1 MRTTIKYNAILLL
14 WVLALSLTCTQSKAQ
29 NYLRVDFKN
38 SNRKSI
44 ALHQDSIAR
53 IEFEYE
59 NVINESFN
67 GENTIYMCASSG
79 KSAMITGRVESDSEI
94 TVENSNS
101 WFNVE
106 LTRSETSYYGRE
118 YSYTY
123 DIVAEGN
130 PTDAERNGEFRFKSE
145 GAEDVVKNVLQRGYA
160 SSFYTD
166 EFNNNFRWDGTPSKQ
181 QSYVA
186 LWNDT
191 VTWSYVIPNF
201 GIKVQSKPDW
211 INECNI
217 HDMEDD
223 YDDYF
228 TYIQIKYDK
237 NLSAKQ
243 RTGNIILAD
252 KYGDNLV
259 ITISQEKFDYASVLK
274 QMNEPMTLAGNHNEF
289 GYSAL
294 MHIRDVMTGDMTV
307 VATGYDWFS
316 AWASNR
322 SMGEGYIYCQ
332 YIWNFYRD
340 MIYKINEVIANA
352 EKATDSD
359 GTKGVAH
366 AFRAMLYLDAAR
378 MYEFLPNDRTSNINE
393 AGNNVENLTL
403 PIVKDAIVPR
413 NPVIDIPRATRNEM
427 FDFILSE
434 LDKAQELIPLVK
446 DASKEIPH
454 LDAVYGLKARL
465 YMWVGDYE
473 NARKYARLAIENSN
487 AQVMTER
494 DCLDKSDG
502 FNTMD
507 KWMWGSQ
514 FTEESRAVSSGIVNW
529 TSWMSPEAQFGY
541 NYAGAIA
548 MIDAAMYERISNNDF
563 RKLMF
568 KAPAGHKLENRV
580 DYIVDS
586 YAADAFPVYTA
597 IKFRPND
604 GNAEDYKVGA
614 ASAYPLMRLEE
625 MYFIEAEAAEHL
637 VAGEGIALLKK
648 FMTKHRD
655 SSYTVDANADAI
667 EEIVFQKRVEL
678 WGEGQTFFDIKRLDM
693 SVTRGYEGSNV
704 DPSRRFNT
712 NGRPAWMNT
721 CFVTTAKK
729 ENTAIEG
736 YENPDPSDLYDPVQ

>member
-14 WVLALSLTCTQSKAQ
+14 CVLALSLTCTQSKAQ

-53 IEFEYE
+53 IEFEYKNSIKE
-59 NVINESFN
+59 TYN

-79 KSAMITGRVESDSEI
+79 HSAITGIVESDSEI

-106 LTRSETSYYGRE
+106 LTRSEQSYYGQE

-123 DIVAEGN
+123 NIVAEGN
-130 PTDAERNGEFRFKSE
+130 PTDAERNGEFRFKAD
-145 GAEDVVKNVLQRGYA
+145 GAEDVVKNVLQRGYTL
-160 SSFYTD
+160 SFETSD
-166 EFNNNFRWDGTPSKQ
+166 FINNYKWDGTPSLQ
-181 QSYVA
+181 ENVNVQ
-186 LWNDT
+186 WNDT
-191 VTWSYVIPNF
+191 LSYCYVIPNY
-201 GIKVQSKPDW
+201 GIKLLSKPSW
-211 INECNI
+211 IEECNI
-217 HDMEDD
+217 
-223 YDDYF
+223 YDESTGRTSY
-228 TYIQIKYDK
+228 TTVVQIRY
-237 NLSAKQ
+237 KQ
-243 RTGNIILAD
+243 NVASTQRSGNIILAD

-259 ITISQEKFDYASVLK
+259 ITISQAKFDYSSVLE
-274 QMNEPMTLAGNHNEF
+274 QMNRPMTLAGNHNEF

-316 AWASNR
+316 SWASNR
-322 SMGEGYIYCQ
+322 NMGEGYIYSQ

-340 MIYKINEVIANA
+340 LLYKVNEVIAKA
-352 EKATDSD
+352 EESESND
-359 GTKGVAH
+359 GVKGVAH

-487 AQVMTER
+487 ALVMTER
-494 DCLDKSDG
+494 DCLDTTTG

-514 FTEESRAVSSGIVNW
+514 FNENSEAVNTGIINW
-529 TSWMSPEAQFGY
+529 TSWMSPEAQYGY
-541 NYAGAIA
+541 SAAGAIA

-568 KAPAGHKLENRV
+568 KAPAGHTLENRV
-580 DYIVDS
+580 DYIDS
-586 YAADAFPVYTA
+586 YAAGAFPVYTA

-637 VAGEGIALLKK
+637 RPGEGIALLTD
-648 FMTKHRD
+648 FMTTYRD
-655 SSYTVDANADAI
+655 AEYMVNPDVDAID
-667 EEIVFQKRVEL
+667 EIMFQKRVEL
-678 WGEGQTFFDIKRLDM
+678 WGEGQTFFDIKRLNM

-721 CFVTTAKK
+721 CIVTTAKQ

>member
-53 IEFEYE
+53 IEFEYKNSIKE
-59 NVINESFN
+59 TYN
-67 GENTIYMCASSG
+67 GENTIYICASSG
-79 KSAMITGRVESDSEI
+79 HSAITGIVESDSEI

-106 LTRSETSYYGRE
+106 LTRSEQSYYGQE

-123 DIVAEGN
+123 NIVAEGN
-130 PTDAERNGEFRFKSE
+130 PTDAERNGEFRFKAD
-145 GAEDVVKNVLQRGYA
+145 GAEDVVKNVLQRGYTL
-160 SSFYTD
+160 SFETSD
-166 EFNNNFRWDGTPSKQ
+166 FINNYKWDGTPSKQ
-181 QSYVA
+181 ENVNVQ
-186 LWNDT
+186 WNDT
-191 VTWSYVIPNF
+191 LSYCYVIPNY
-201 GIKVQSKPDW
+201 GIKLLSKPSW
-211 INECNI
+211 IEECNI
-217 HDMEDD
+217 
-223 YDDYF
+223 YDESTGRTSY
-228 TYIQIKYDK
+228 TTVVQIRY
-237 NLSAKQ
+237 KQ
-243 RTGNIILAD
+243 NVASTQRSGNIILAD

-259 ITISQEKFDYASVLK
+259 ITISQAKFDYSSVLE
-274 QMNEPMTLAGNHNEF
+274 QMNRPMTLAGNHNEF

-316 AWASNR
+316 SWASNR
-322 SMGEGYIYCQ
+322 YMGESKIYSQ

-340 MIYKINEVIANA
+340 LLYKVNEVIAKA
-352 EKATDSD
+352 EESESND
-359 GTKGVAH
+359 GVKGVAH

-403 PIVKDAIVPR
+403 PIVKDAILPR
-413 NPVIDIPRATRNEM
+413 NPVIDIPRATRTEM

-465 YMWVGDYE
+465 YMWVGDYN

-487 AQVMTER
+487 ALVMTER
-494 DCLDKSDG
+494 DCLDTSDG

-541 NYAGAIA
+541 NCAGATA

-568 KAPAGHKLENRV
+568 KAPAGHTLENRV
-580 DYIVDS
+580 EYIDS
-586 YAADAFPVYTA
+586 YAAGAFPVYTA

-637 VAGEGIALLKK
+637 NAGEGIALLKE

-655 SSYTVDANADAI
+655 SSYTFNANADAI

-678 WGEGQTFFDIKRLDM
+678 WGEGQTFFDIKRLNM
-693 SVTRGYEGSNV
+693 SVTRGYEGTKA
-704 DPSRRFNT
+704 DPQRRFNT
-712 NGRPAWMNT
+712 DGRPAWMNI
-721 CFVTTAKK
+721 CIVITAKK

-736 YENPDPSDLYDPVQ
+736 YENPDPSGLYDPVQ